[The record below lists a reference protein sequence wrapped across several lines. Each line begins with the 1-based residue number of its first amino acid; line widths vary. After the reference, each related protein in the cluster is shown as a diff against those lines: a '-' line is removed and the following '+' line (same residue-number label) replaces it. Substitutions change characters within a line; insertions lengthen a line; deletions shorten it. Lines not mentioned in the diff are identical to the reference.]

1 MSHITSQDISK
12 ESSYKLT
19 DKLTIRNLE
28 SILKAFASDYDI
40 KPILIGGMA
49 VAAYAKYYNENY
61 DRKTKDIDFIINK
74 DQETKAKEI
83 IYKKLPDL
91 SIKEGRIFGYNGI
104 EIKYEYGPS
113 VSILFKDK
121 EVPYNI
127 IELKLGKKIIKLYVA
142 GMEYLLVDK
151 IFTYL
156 RRKEEKDWEDIEKL
170 SYLMT
175 NHGYNRELLNKIFDE
190 YSRKYEKYASQAK
203 DILKSIIL

>member
-1 MSHITSQDISK
+1 MPHPISQDMSK
-12 ESSYKLT
+12 ENYKLT
-19 DKLTIRNLE
+19 DKLTIKNLE

-40 KPILIGGMA
+40 KPILIGGIA

-61 DRKTKDIDFIINK
+61 NRETKDIDFIINEK
-74 DQETKAKEI
+74 YRTKTKEI
-83 IYKKLPDL
+83 IYNKLPDL

-142 GMEYLLVDK
+142 KMEYLLVDK

-156 RRKEEKDWEDIEKL
+156 RRKEEKDLNDIGIL
-170 SYLMT
+170 TYLMKK
-175 NHGYNRELLNKIFDE
+175 HGYNRELIYNIFYE
-190 YSRKYEKYASQAK
+190 YSKKYEKYASKAK
-203 DILKSIIL
+203 NIMESIIL

>member
-1 MSHITSQDISK
+1 MSHTTSQDISK
-12 ESSYKLT
+12 ESYKLT
-19 DKLTIRNLE
+19 DRLTIRNLE
-28 SILKAFASDYDI
+28 GILKALASDYDI
-40 KPILIGGMA
+40 KPILIGGIA

-61 DRKTKDIDFIINK
+61 DRKTKDIDFIINEK
-74 DQETKAKEI
+74 YRTKTKEI
-83 IYKKLPDL
+83 IYSKLPNL

-142 GMEYLLVDK
+142 KMEYLLVDK

-156 RRKEEKDWEDIEKL
+156 RRKEEKDLNDIGIL
-170 SYLMT
+170 TYLMT
-175 NHGYNRELLNKIFDE
+175 KHGYNRELLYNIFYE
-190 YSRKYEKYASQAK
+190 YSKKYEKYASQAK
-203 DILKSIIL
+203 DILESIIL

>member
-1 MSHITSQDISK
+1 MPHPISQDISK
-12 ESSYKLT
+12 ESYKLT
-19 DKLTIRNLE
+19 DKLTIKNLE

-61 DRKTKDIDFIINK
+61 NRETKDIDFIINEK
-74 DQETKAKEI
+74 YRTKAKEI
-83 IYKKLPDL
+83 IYSKLPNL

-104 EIKYEYGPS
+104 EIKYEEGPS

-142 GMEYLLVDK
+142 KMEYLLVDK

-156 RRKEEKDWEDIEKL
+156 RRKEEKDLNDIGIL
-170 SYLMT
+170 TYLMT
-175 NHGYNRELLNKIFDE
+175 KHGYNRELLYKIFDE
-190 YSRKYEKYASQAK
+190 YSEKYEKYASKAK
-203 DILKSIIL
+203 DILESIIL

>member
-1 MSHITSQDISK
+1 MPHTISQDISK
-12 ESSYKLT
+12 ESYKLT

-40 KPILIGGMA
+40 KPILIGGIA

-61 DRKTKDIDFIINK
+61 DRETKDIDFIINEK
-74 DQETKAKEI
+74 YRTKTKEI
-83 IYKKLPDL
+83 IYSKLPNL

-142 GMEYLLVDK
+142 KMEYLLVDK

-156 RRKEEKDWEDIEKL
+156 RRKEEKDLNDIGIL
-170 SYLMT
+170 TYLMT
-175 NHGYNRELLNKIFDE
+175 KHGYNRELLYNIFYE
-190 YSRKYEKYASQAK
+190 YSKKYEKYASQAK
-203 DILKSIIL
+203 DILESIIL